1 MRVFIFILAIVIL
14 NSCANEEQVDNRRQM
29 KFEKLLGRQE
39 SEYLNEIISDFDAF
53 LNNKY
58 QNVDKESRF
67 KNYLKDFI
75 DTPEYHFLKSDK
87 LFQIDSSKLIKYKKS
102 NLFDK
107 YNLVLPDSIWQDS
120 IGVNVLYN
128 NELETIITL
137 GEQNNYI
144 QELISDLK
152 NKPIKDYT
160 SKSPFYASLDS
171 VKTGDL
177 LITKYLNEKE
187 VATDIG
193 PVSLANGTLLYLD
206 ESSEY
211 FAKRIF
217 IMELYNP

>member
-152 NKPIKDYT
+152 I
-160 SKSPFYASLDS
+160 SL
-171 VKTGDL
+171 
-177 LITKYLNEKE
+177 
-187 VATDIG
+187 
-193 PVSLANGTLLYLD
+193 
-206 ESSEY
+206 
-211 FAKRIF
+211 
-217 IMELYNP
+217 